1 MKKKYI
7 FIIIFFCV
15 SCFNCQKEEF
25 SPIGEIQKK
34 LVVFGVLDTRTNIQ
48 LIKVQNSYLYSIDS
62 TKNNYQKI
70 PANIKI
76 SITDEYSNIYSL
88 KDTTIEGVTNYAV
101 YYIPNFNLVRGIG
114 YSLSIQADGYVPI
127 HATAKVPS
135 VQYIGVSTQ
144 NTEIVFQYGVHKYAK
159 GYTHHFYLNYDIID
173 GQSVWS
179 FRIEVPYIFKVSESN
194 PADTTIIYP
203 FVSRDK
209 EAHYPV
215 ESLYYIF
222 LKIKPTNVN
231 QKVVVKRGTLE
242 VLSLDDNLYNYYLLV
257 QGFNDPYSVR
267 LDRPFFSNV
276 TDGYG
281 IFGSI
286 TADSNQVVIPSD
298 LITAFGYINGQ

>member
-1 MKKKYI
+1 M
-7 FIIIFFCV
+7 
-15 SCFNCQKEEF
+15 
-25 SPIGEIQKK
+25 
-34 LVVFGVLDTRTNIQ
+34 
-48 LIKVQNSYLYSIDS
+48 DS

-101 YYIPNFNLVRGIG
+101 YYIPNFNLIRGIG
-114 YSLSIQADGYVPI
+114 YSLSIQADGYLPI

-194 PADTTIIYP
+194 PSDTTIIYP

-209 EAHYPV
+209 ED
-215 ESLYYIF
+215 SLSSGISLLYF
-222 LKIKPTNVN
+222 SKDKTNKCKSKSGC
-231 QKVVVKRGTLE
+231 QKRYT
-242 VLSLDDNLYNYYLLV
+242 
-257 QGFNDPYSVR
+257 
-267 LDRPFFSNV
+267 
-276 TDGYG
+276 
-281 IFGSI
+281 
-286 TADSNQVVIPSD
+286 
-298 LITAFGYINGQ
+298 